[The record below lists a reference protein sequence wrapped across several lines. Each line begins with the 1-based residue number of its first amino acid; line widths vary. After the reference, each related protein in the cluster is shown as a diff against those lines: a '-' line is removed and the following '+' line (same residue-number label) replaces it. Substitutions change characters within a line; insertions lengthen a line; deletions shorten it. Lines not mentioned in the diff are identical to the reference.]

1 MKLDTIF
8 NDLVYGELSAHAVA
22 MNGQIEDKDKP
33 KIIAH
38 INAVLTEL
46 YSRFPLLTKELVVIQ
61 NSAVT
66 EYHLHS
72 DYAVSN
78 TESKKPIK
86 YILDTDEA
94 PFKDDLL
101 RIENIFDETGDCL
114 LINSDSAC
122 KIALTPAQDVM
133 EIPNPVD
140 TNALFVIYRA
150 KHPLVTLDTTELLLP
165 EQFRTALLAYVAS
178 RVYAGGTA
186 QEHASLS
193 MALYQKYELFCVQ
206 QELYGM
212 VNKHET
218 SLNKKPS
225 LGGWI

>member
-1 MKLDTIF
+1 MKLDSIF
-8 NDLVYGELSAHAVA
+8 NDLVYGELSSHAVA
-22 MNGQIEDKDKP
+22 MNGQIENKDKP
-33 KIIAH
+33 RIIAH
-38 INAVLTEL
+38 INTVLTEL

-61 NSAVT
+61 YSAIT

-78 TESKKPIK
+78 VESTKQIK
-86 YILDTDEA
+86 YILDTDED

-101 RIENIFDETGDCL
+101 RIESVFDETGDCL

-122 KIALTPAQDVM
+122 KVALTPAQDVM

-150 KHPLVTLDTTELLLP
+150 KHPLVTEDTVELLLP

-178 RVYAGGTA
+178 RMYAGGSA
-186 QEHASLS
+186 QEHAMLS
-193 MALYQKYELFCVQ
+193 TTLYQKYELFCSQ

-212 VNKHET
+212 VNKYET
-218 SLNKKPS
+218 SFNKKPC
-225 LGGWI
+225 LGGWV